1 MARNST
7 RKRIES
13 KRAQRER
20 QKQMRLIIGVA
31 VVAVVVVAAVIV
43 LTRPRNVDAV
53 VDTTYEGIPQE
64 VDESGTAVG
73 FALGEPDAPVT
84 IVEYSDFSC
93 PHCYNLSGPMEQIV
107 EDYVREGDARVVFK
121 PITFVNPPYSR
132 PAAQA
137 AICAGYQGKFWEMH
151 NQLWALYEGTG
162 PGAYTPGQLNRM
174 AQALAL
180 DMAEYE
186 QCYGSSDVEAQI
198 EAVLTE
204 AGERGVTGTP
214 TIFVNGQEVPYRGPE
229 VVYDDLAVAIEAIA
243 GGE

>member
-7 RKRIES
+7 RKRIQS
-13 KRAQRER
+13 RRAQRER

-31 VVAVVVVAAVIV
+31 VLAVVAVAVIFL
-43 LTRPRNVDAV
+43 LTRPRNVTAL
-53 VDTTYEGIPQE
+53 VDTNYEGIPQE
-64 VDESGTAVG
+64 VDETGTGVG

-93 PHCYNLSGPMEQIV
+93 PHCFNLSSPMKQIID
-107 EDYVREGDARVVFK
+107 EYVRTGDARVVFK

-151 NQLWALYEGTG
+151 DQIWALYEGTG

-174 AQALAL
+174 AQALSL
-180 DMAEYE
+180 DMDEYE
-186 QCYGSSDVEAQI
+186 RCYNSSDVQADVD
-198 EAVLTE
+198 AVLTE
-204 AGERGVTGTP
+204 AGERGVNGTP
-214 TIFVNGQEVPYRGPE
+214 TLFVNGQEVPYRGPDAA
-229 VVYDDLAVAIEAIA
+229 YIDLSVAIEAIA
-243 GGE
+243 GSE